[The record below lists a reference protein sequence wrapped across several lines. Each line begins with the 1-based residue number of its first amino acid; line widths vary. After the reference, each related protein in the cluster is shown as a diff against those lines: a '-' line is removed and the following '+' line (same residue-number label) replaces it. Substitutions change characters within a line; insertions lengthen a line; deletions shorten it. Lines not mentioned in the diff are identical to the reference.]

1 MSSAKKLET
10 VLSLIQVAETNLKNA
25 QNLILQ
31 LSQEKGLTLSPSTK
45 TAGSKSR
52 EEETSLEV
60 QEGYFDGESMVGD
73 NGQIYPV
80 PQNYASKTQ
89 LIVGDRMKWI
99 LTNDRDIFKLI
110 QPAAR
115 QRVTGT
121 FNIEGDNYVV
131 LVDEYPA
138 PIKILKASATYAIKN
153 LGLKPGDEVALYV
166 PKDTTPTWGAFIA
179 VVRATDE
186 SEKPTISS
194 QDDINEAL
202 EEDII
207 SELKLN
213 EDGPASAVDY
223 F

>member
-1 MSSAKKLET
+1 
-10 VLSLIQVAETNLKNA
+10 
-25 QNLILQ
+25 
-31 LSQEKGLTLSPSTK
+31 
-45 TAGSKSR
+45 
-52 EEETSLEV
+52 
-60 QEGYFDGESMVGD
+60 
-73 NGQIYPV
+73 
-80 PQNYASKTQ
+80 
-89 LIVGDRMKWI
+89 MKWI